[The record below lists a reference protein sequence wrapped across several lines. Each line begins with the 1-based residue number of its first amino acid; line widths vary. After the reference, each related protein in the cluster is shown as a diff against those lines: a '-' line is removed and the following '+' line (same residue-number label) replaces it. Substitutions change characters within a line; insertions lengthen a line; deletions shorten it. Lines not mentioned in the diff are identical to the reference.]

1 MRMPEICLYDT
12 RFFVE
17 YFYSD
22 DTELLR
28 KLKEELRSVTE
39 RMVSALTVHEIH
51 RINLKREGKDVAT
64 LRSNTIR
71 GDFKIVDVD
80 YETAVKSAELRSR
93 HQIPMADSV
102 IAATAQ
108 IHECPLFSDDA
119 HFKEIQNLKTKWCTT
134 R

>member
-1 MRMPEICLYDT
+1 MPERSLYDT

-22 DTELLR
+22 DADFLR
-28 KLKEELRSVTE
+28 RLKEDLRAVRE

-51 RINLKREGKDVAT
+51 RINLEREGREVAI
-64 LRSNTIR
+64 LRSETIR
-71 GDFKIVDVD
+71 RDFNVVDVD
-80 YETAVKSAELRSR
+80 YETAVRSAELRSR
-93 HQIPMADSV
+93 HRIPMADSV

-108 IHECPLFSDDA
+108 IHGCPIVSDDP
-119 HFKEIQNLKTKWCTT
+119 HFKEIQDLKTRWHTT